1 MISKNFLR
9 DLYMIVWKN
18 NRNLDYWVSP
28 GLTSPWVS
36 PTYSRIIS
44 IYRAKRRQA
53 YGEPFIIDI
62 KGLKTE
68 NEVLLTVYKAINKD
82 RIERYLQ

>member
-1 MISKNFLR
+1 MISKNLLMN
-9 DLYMIVWKN
+9 LYMIVWKN

-28 GLTSPWVS
+28 WVN
-36 PTYSRIIS
+36 PTYSSIIS

-53 YGEPFIIDI
+53 YGEPIIIDI
-62 KGLKTE
+62 EGLKTE

>member
-18 NRNLDYWVSP
+18 DRNLDYWVSP
-28 GLTSPWVS
+28 
-36 PTYSRIIS
+36 TYSSSIIS
-44 IYRAKRRQA
+44 IYRAKRMKA
-53 YGEPFIIDI
+53 YTYVEPIIIDI

>member
-1 MISKNFLR
+1 MISKNL
-9 DLYMIVWKN
+9 LSYMIVWKN
-18 NRNLDYWVSP
+18 SRNLDYCVS
-28 GLTSPWVS
+28 L
-36 PTYSRIIS
+36 TYSSIIN

-53 YGEPFIIDI
+53 YGEPIIIDI
-62 KGLKTE
+62 EGLKTE

>member
-18 NRNLDYWVSP
+18 NRNLDYWVC
-28 GLTSPWVS
+28 PWVS
-36 PTYSRIIS
+36 PTYSSIIS

-53 YGEPFIIDI
+53 YGEPIIIDI
-62 KGLKTE
+62 EGLKTE
-68 NEVLLTVYKAINKD
+68 NEVLLTVYKAINKA
-82 RIERYLQ
+82 

>member
-28 GLTSPWVS
+28 
-36 PTYSRIIS
+36 TYSSIIS

-53 YGEPFIIDI
+53 YAYGEPIIIDI
-62 KGLKTE
+62 EGLKTE

>member
-18 NRNLDYWVSP
+18 NRNVDY
-28 GLTSPWVS
+28 WVS
-36 PTYSRIIS
+36 PTYSGIIE
-44 IYRAKRRQA
+44 IYRAKRRKA
-53 YGEPFIIDI
+53 YGEPIIIDI
-62 KGLKTE
+62 EGLKTE
-68 NEVLLTVYKAINKD
+68 DEVLLTVYKVINKD

>member
-1 MISKNFLR
+1 
-9 DLYMIVWKN
+9 MIVWKN

-28 GLTSPWVS
+28 
-36 PTYSRIIS
+36 TYSSIIS
-44 IYRAKRRQA
+44 IYRAKRQAYA
-53 YGEPFIIDI
+53 YGEPIIIDI
-62 KGLKTE
+62 EGLKTE

>member
-18 NRNLDYWVSP
+18 SRNLDYWVS
-28 GLTSPWVS
+28 L
-36 PTYSRIIS
+36 TYSSIIN

-53 YGEPFIIDI
+53 YGEPIIIDI
-62 KGLKTE
+62 EGLKTE

>member
-1 MISKNFLR
+1 MISKNYLMN
-9 DLYMIVWKN
+9 LYMIVWKN
-18 NRNLDYWVSP
+18 NHNLDYWVSP
-28 GLTSPWVS
+28 
-36 PTYSRIIS
+36 TYSSIIS

-53 YGEPFIIDI
+53 YGEPIIIDI
-62 KGLKTE
+62 EGLKTE

>member
-9 DLYMIVWKN
+9 DLDMIVWKN
-18 NRNLDYWVSP
+18 DRNLDYWVS
-28 GLTSPWVS
+28 L
-36 PTYSRIIS
+36 TYSSII

-53 YGEPFIIDI
+53 YGKPIIIDI
-62 KGLKTE
+62 EGLKTE

>member
-18 NRNLDYWVSP
+18 NRNLDYWVS
-28 GLTSPWVS
+28 L
-36 PTYSRIIS
+36 TYSSII

-53 YGEPFIIDI
+53 YGKPIIIDI
-62 KGLKTE
+62 EGLKTE

>member
-28 GLTSPWVS
+28 
-36 PTYSRIIS
+36 TYSSFIS
-44 IYRAKRRQA
+44 IYRAKRRRA
-53 YGEPFIIDI
+53 YGEPIIIDI
-62 KGLKTE
+62 EGLKTE

>member
-1 MISKNFLR
+1 MISKNL
-9 DLYMIVWKN
+9 LSYMIVWKN
-18 NRNLDYWVSP
+18 SRNLDYWVSP
-28 GLTSPWVS
+28 
-36 PTYSRIIS
+36 TYSSIIS

-53 YGEPFIIDI
+53 YGEPIIIDI
-62 KGLKTE
+62 EGLKTE

>member
-18 NRNLDYWVSP
+18 NRNLDYWVI
-28 GLTSPWVS
+28 
-36 PTYSRIIS
+36 PTYSSIIS

-53 YGEPFIIDI
+53 YGEPIIIDI
-62 KGLKTE
+62 EGLKTE

>member
-1 MISKNFLR
+1 MISKNL
-9 DLYMIVWKN
+9 LSYMIVWKN
-18 NRNLDYWVSP
+18 SRNLDYWVS
-28 GLTSPWVS
+28 LTY
-36 PTYSRIIS
+36 TYSSIIN

-53 YGEPFIIDI
+53 YGEPIIIDI
-62 KGLKTE
+62 EGLKTE

>member
-18 NRNLDYWVSP
+18 NRNLDYR
-28 GLTSPWVS
+28 VS
-36 PTYSRIIS
+36 PTYSSIIS

-53 YGEPFIIDI
+53 YGEPIIIDI
-62 KGLKTE
+62 EGLKTE

>member
-9 DLYMIVWKN
+9 DLYMIIWKN
-18 NRNLDYWVSP
+18 NRNFDY
-28 GLTSPWVS
+28 LAS
-36 PTYSRIIS
+36 PTYSSIIN

-53 YGEPFIIDI
+53 YGEPIIIDI
-62 KGLKTE
+62 EGLKTE